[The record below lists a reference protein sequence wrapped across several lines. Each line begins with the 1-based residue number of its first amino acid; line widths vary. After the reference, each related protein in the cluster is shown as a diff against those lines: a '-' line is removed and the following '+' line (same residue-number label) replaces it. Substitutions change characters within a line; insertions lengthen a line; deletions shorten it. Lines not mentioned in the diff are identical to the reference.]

1 MRVVVWLVEDTWEAT
16 VAAAAALAPDSADLE
31 LLYVIG
37 TDAEHVVHGARVGL
51 LGRRPPAPPPER
63 RVEAISEEAAAALL
77 KEARRRIGGAA
88 STELRRGR
96 VEREVVAAA
105 AGADLLVMARDGDT
119 SHLGP
124 KSIGP
129 RARFVIDHAPCQ
141 VLLVWP
147 GEPPPVSTIPPPKPL
162 AD

>member
-1 MRVVVWLVEDTWEAT
+1 MRIVVWLVEDTWEAT
-16 VAAAAALAPDSADLE
+16 VAAAAALAPDSADVE
-31 LLYVIG
+31 LLYVIA
-37 TDAEHVVHGARVGL
+37 TDTEQVVHGARVGL

-63 RVEAISEEAAAALL
+63 RLEAISEEGAVALL
-77 KEARRRIGGAA
+77 TEARRRVRRAA

-105 AGADLLVMARDGDT
+105 AGADLLVMARDGDR
-119 SHLGP
+119 SRLGP
-124 KSIGP
+124 KSIG
-129 RARFVIDHAPCQ
+129 RHARFVIDHAPCQ

-147 GEPPPVSTIPPPKPL
+147 DEPPPVSTIPPPKPL

>member
-16 VAAAAALAPDSADLE
+16 VATAAALAPDSADLE
-31 LLYVIG
+31 LLYVIA
-37 TDAEHVVHGARVGL
+37 TDAEQVVHGARVGL
-51 LGRRPPAPPPER
+51 LGRHPPAPPPER
-63 RVEAISEEAAAALL
+63 RLETISEEAAVALL
-77 KEARRRIGGAA
+77 NEARRRVNRAA

-105 AGADLLVMARDGDT
+105 AGADLLVMARDGDG
-119 SHLGP
+119 SRLGP

-129 RARFVIDHAPCQ
+129 HARFVIDHAPCQ

-147 GEPPPVSTIPPPKPL
+147 DEPPPMSTIPPPKPL